1 MHTNLQARLGYRYL
15 ARYKILG
22 LAGESSADGGVKFKK
37 FALTRI
43 KSIKRNCGKLER
55 K

>member
-1 MHTNLQARLGYRYL
+1 MQVNLQARLAFRYFV
-15 ARYKILG
+15 RYKILG
-22 LAGESSADGGVKFKK
+22 LAGESSADEGIKFKK

>member
-1 MHTNLQARLGYRYL
+1 MQTNLQAWL
-15 ARYKILG
+15 AFRCFVRYKILG
-22 LAGESSADGGVKFKK
+22 LADKSSTDGGVKFKK

-43 KSIKRNCGKLER
+43 KSIKRNCGKLGR

>member
-1 MHTNLQARLGYRYL
+1 MHTNLQARLGFRCF

-22 LAGESSADGGVKFKK
+22 LADKSSADGGVKFKK
-37 FALTRI
+37 FTLTRI
-43 KSIKRNCGKLER
+43 KSIKRNYGKLER

>member
-1 MHTNLQARLGYRYL
+1 MQTNLQARLAFRYFV
-15 ARYKILG
+15 RYKILG

-37 FALTRI
+37 FTLARI
-43 KSIKRNCGKLER
+43 KSIKRNCGKLGR